1 MMNTEQL
8 ITEACSLPLE
18 QRAQVVER
26 VLQSLS
32 ASNPE
37 IDQAWLALAQRR
49 RDELA
54 SGAVAGLAGEAVFA
68 RIAQRLGR

>member
-18 QRAQVVER
+18 QRAHVVER
-26 VLQSLS
+26 LLQSLS

-37 IDQAWLALAQRR
+37 IDQAWLGLARR
-49 RDELA
+49 RQEELA
-54 SGAVAGLAGEAVFA
+54 SGKVPGIPGEEVFK
-68 RIAQRLGR
+68 RISRRFGG